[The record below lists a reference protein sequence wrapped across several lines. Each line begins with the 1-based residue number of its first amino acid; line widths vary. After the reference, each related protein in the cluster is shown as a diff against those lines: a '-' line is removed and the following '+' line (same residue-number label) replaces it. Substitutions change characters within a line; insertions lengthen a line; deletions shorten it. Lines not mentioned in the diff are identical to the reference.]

1 MPEFAIIG
9 SGAAGSLTAWRLRQH
24 FPDARIVV
32 FERDHRIGGRAST
45 VPFAGE
51 VIEVGGTLLHSS
63 NKILCDLASE
73 LDLDHSTSPVALGD
87 LDASIAIWDGKKFLF
102 RASTKGAAFLL
113 GLVRRY
119 GLGNLR
125 RFRRVAVSAVTAWTG
140 IYALQASGRVFDG
153 PADILGALG
162 LSDTITASFR
172 DIAYTNGVSPRVMDE
187 LAMGVLRNMYNQ
199 DPEISGFAGT
209 VGLAGAGLAGGSLF
223 SIAAGNAALF
233 SGALERVGADVRLGT
248 AVVEITAGR
257 TVITAEGVS
266 ETFDAVVLAAPNESA
281 GIRGPGLDRVTDNG
295 YQTVHV
301 TLIAGLVNPAYFG
314 TGSVPGSVFT
324 TKSAEFKSFG
334 RVGFSAQHTVPIYKI
349 FSADAVDEA
358 LLGRL
363 FSSVA
368 DTHALVWQAYPKMT
382 VDPTLHSFTAA
393 PGIYTANVLEA
404 VMSTL
409 ETEAVA
415 GWSVADLVARDLASG
430 AGPDAAHDLAGTAR
444 GQSAPA

>member
-1 MPEFAIIG
+1 VPKFAIIG

-24 FPDARIVV
+24 FPDAQIVV
-32 FERDHRIGGRAST
+32 FERDNKIGGRAST

-51 VIEVGGTLLHSS
+51 IVEVGGTLLHSS
-63 NKILCDLASE
+63 NRILSDLAAE
-73 LDLDHSTSPVALGD
+73 LDLGHSTSPVALGD
-87 LDASIAIWDGKKFLF
+87 MDASLAIWDGKKFLF
-102 RASTKGAAFLL
+102 RASTKGASFLL
-113 GLVRRY
+113 NLVRRY

-125 RFRRVAVSAVTAWTG
+125 RFRRIAVTNITAWSG
-140 IYALQASGRVFDG
+140 IYTLQDSGRIFNG
-153 PADILGALG
+153 PADILNALG
-162 LSDTITASFR
+162 LQDTITSSFR
-172 DIAYTNGVSPRVMDE
+172 DIAYAGGVSPRVMDE

-233 SGALERVGADVRLGT
+233 SGALERIGADVRLGT
-248 AVVEITAGR
+248 EVVEVTADR
-257 TVITAEGVS
+257 SVITADGSS
-266 ETFDAVVLAAPNESA
+266 EAFDAVVLAAPAEFA

-301 TLIAGLVNPAYFG
+301 TLIAGLVDPAYFG
-314 TGSVPGSVFT
+314 TRTVPGSVFT
-324 TKSAEFKSFG
+324 TKAAEFKSIG
-334 RVGFSAQHTVPIYKI
+334 RVGFSAEHNVAIYKI
-349 FSADAVDEA
+349 FSADAVETA

-363 FSSVA
+363 FSSVL

-393 PGIYTANVLEA
+393 PGIYTVNVLEA

-415 GWSVADLVARDLASG
+415 GWSVADLLARDFSHKPARNLAETSSG
-430 AGPDAAHDLAGTAR
+430 QNPAA
-444 GQSAPA
+444 